1 MGLSHEKT
9 GYSTFNIDVQFGK
22 PDYAI
27 SFMGLLSTMCQ
38 NSKQIGST
46 VVRTLAF
53 KNAQFFIHLMPCTGI
68 RPSHHKFFGSRWASS
83 EHVEKSVS
91 EHGFQKNSISFEMV
105 LYN

>member
-46 VVRTLAF
+46 VVRT
-53 KNAQFFIHLMPCTGI
+53 
-68 RPSHHKFFGSRWASS
+68 GSRY
-83 EHVEKSVS
+83 
-91 EHGFQKNSISFEMV
+91 IYSFEIFISV
-105 LYN
+105 LKSKKQEEFLPTVDQFPYQKAPLLVCVVIETLTP